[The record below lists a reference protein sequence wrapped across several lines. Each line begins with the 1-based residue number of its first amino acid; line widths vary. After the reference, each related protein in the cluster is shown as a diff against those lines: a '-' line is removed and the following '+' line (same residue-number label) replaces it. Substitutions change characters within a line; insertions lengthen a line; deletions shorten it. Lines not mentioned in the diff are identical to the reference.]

1 LLDYARKLT
10 FTRADGTKV
19 YAWGFEAD
27 NYPNVVMM
35 ARAFDGDF
43 ITDDYKCVADGPGM
57 IKALTLLKTMYAEGL
72 IPKNITAMK
81 QNDMITA
88 MQTGQIAMTYFPF
101 GRTVLFNDPKSS
113 KFPGSFKLALPIVSK
128 AMLAKGELIS
138 TAEFWATMIPKNAK
152 SKDLAWSLIRE
163 ISTKENTVKAAING
177 NGPVRASAYADAR
190 LIEKV
195 PYAALEAQALKAA
208 RVPMPAFNKS
218 AEAKDIFVE
227 EMQAAMLGLQE
238 PEVSAKNMT
247 KRIQPLLPR
256 AS

>member
-1 LLDYARKLT
+1 
-10 FTRADGTKV
+10 
-19 YAWGFEAD
+19 
-27 NYPNVVMM
+27 
-35 ARAFDGDF
+35 
-43 ITDDYKCVADGPGM
+43 M
-57 IKALTLLKTMYAEGL
+57 IKALALLKTMYAEGL

-101 GRTVLFNDPKSS
+101 GRTVIFNDPKSS
-113 KFPGSFKLALPIVSK
+113 KFPGAFKLALPVVSK
-128 AMLAKGELIS
+128 EMLAKGQLIS
-138 TAEFWATMIPKNAK
+138 TAEFWATMIPKNSK
-152 SKDLAWSLIRE
+152 SKELAWSLIRE
-163 ISTKENTVKAAING
+163 ISSRENTIKAAING
-177 NGPVRASAYADAR
+177 NGPAR

-195 PYAALEAQALKAA
+195 PYAALEAQALRAA

-227 EMQAAMLGLQE
+227 EMQAAMLGLQP